1 MEENNRTDKEILTKG
16 IKRLIICLLLM
27 FAGPTLLHI
36 SFSNDDKPLFI
47 PLLIVSLIICIMAIF
62 FLFSGINTIIN
73 SMFQSK
79 K

>member
-1 MEENNRTDKEILTKG
+1 MEENNRTNKEILTKG

-47 PLLIVSLIICIMAIF
+47 PLLIVSLIICSMAIY

-73 SMFQSK
+73 SMFQEK